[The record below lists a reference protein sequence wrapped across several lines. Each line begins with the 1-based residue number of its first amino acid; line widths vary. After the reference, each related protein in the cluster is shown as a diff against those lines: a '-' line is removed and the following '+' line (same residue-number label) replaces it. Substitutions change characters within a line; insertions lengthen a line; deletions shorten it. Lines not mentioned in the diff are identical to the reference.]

1 MGRSSLHRGRENVVS
16 WLFVGRGR
24 TLVNLEERQVA
35 SISAVRRIFRRFASS
50 SWMVLDGLVWVKRWF
65 GRRENRVRERQTALP
80 ATVEPQRLVL
90 HRRIAVHVIPQPPAP
105 DQCKEVRRLVKTL
118 KLPRV
123 LKSYFF
129 ARSNIN
135 ANPSSTLR
143 VWIWG

>member
-1 MGRSSLHRGRENVVS
+1 
-16 WLFVGRGR
+16 
-24 TLVNLEERQVA
+24 
-35 SISAVRRIFRRFASS
+35 
-50 SWMVLDGLVWVKRWF
+50 
-65 GRRENRVRERQTALP
+65 
-80 ATVEPQRLVL
+80 
-90 HRRIAVHVIPQPPAP
+90 VHVIPQPPAP